1 MLKKK
6 KIMIVDGYNVLRN
19 NAKYAEAV
27 GQAPDFK
34 DWTSEV
40 WNAAREALLNDVCQL
55 VDKNSRA
62 IIVYDA
68 ARRVSDKKNVEV
80 QTVDNVQ
87 TVFTLPGESA
97 DTRIQKLV
105 YMYRQKGQEV
115 EVITND
121 LAIQDA
127 TMNKGVVRSSAK
139 AFDES
144 VKDNKESTTKKR
156 EPGLGKIED
165 IVDKETYNKLR
176 ELRDS
181 L

>member
-1 MLKKK
+1 M
-6 KIMIVDGYNVLRN
+6 
-19 NAKYAEAV
+19 
-27 GQAPDFK
+27 
-34 DWTSEV
+34 
-40 WNAAREALLNDVCQL
+40 
-55 VDKNSRA
+55 
-62 IIVYDA
+62 
-68 ARRVSDKKNVEV
+68 
-80 QTVDNVQ
+80 Q

-121 LAIQDA
+121 LAIQGA
-127 TMNKGVVRSSAK
+127 TMNKGVVRTSAK